1 MQLADDN
8 GEENE
13 EGEETQ
19 EVITTEDYENII
31 TSEALANGETQ
42 VIETEDGPIHL
53 MKVKIPNDEG
63 VEEDAWVKIVHE

>member
-1 MQLADDN
+1 M
-8 GEENE
+8 
-13 EGEETQ
+13 
-19 EVITTEDYENII
+19 ITTEDYESII

-53 MKVKIPNDEG
+53 MKVKIPNEDG